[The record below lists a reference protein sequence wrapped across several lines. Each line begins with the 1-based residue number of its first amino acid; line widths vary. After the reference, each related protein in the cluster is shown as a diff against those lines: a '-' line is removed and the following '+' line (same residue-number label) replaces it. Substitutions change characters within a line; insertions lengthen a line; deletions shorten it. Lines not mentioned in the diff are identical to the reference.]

1 MPSYGRLSPAEFSKV
16 NSQTG
21 EPRLEILR
29 RIMKDGEEIPKIDGA
44 MIKITNNQANQDAI
58 NKLESE
64 NKTQDIETN
73 VGTIKTSEIGKSPIF
88 GGAGAGAG
96 MTGQTAK
103 GESLQCLYCAAIAAD
118 NRVKSF
124 ESYAQDDL
132 KGVLNRVGV
141 DTTFDVMM
149 ELDGS
154 WHWSAYWTAKTLK
167 RKGYLDKGMTFH
179 RGDAVMKSIYDA
191 KNKAIRNSG
200 LGRFSDD
207 KWNPGDIW
215 AVGRG
220 YNPKNLPTGSI
231 QELNEELLKLLNNRK
246 LIGISLKKI
255 IKEDGVKC
263 ELLNAEN
270 GLDTHTF
277 KSGRLMVSFARKGS
291 EFWRSQKGDI
301 EFDSTSK
308 MDVRTSSAL
317 SAPNVEI
324 QLATARGGRAGWGE
338 ITQSLKKRLNKNVP
352 SNESLKRQ
360 ARELN
365 TRGEKSRFAT
375 VYYNMA
381 KKVHPGL
388 SKDEFNAGLT
398 SSALSK
404 VHSKIAA
411 IYVISSLVENKR
423 NGKADLVITDLVN
436 FAGSKSDISSAYLKV
451 YQ

>member
-1 MPSYGRLSPAEFSKV
+1 MPSYGRLSPGEFSKV

-21 EPRLEILR
+21 EARIDILR

-44 MIKITNNQANQDAI
+44 MIKIMNNQANQDAI

-64 NKTQDIETN
+64 KKTQNIETDA
-73 VGTIKTSEIGKSPIF
+73 GTIKSSEIGKSPVF
-88 GGAGAGAG
+88 GGAGTGGG

-118 NRVKSF
+118 SRVQPF

-132 KGVLNRVGV
+132 RGVLNRVGV

-154 WHWSAYWTAKTLK
+154 WHWSAYWTGKTLK

-191 KNKAIRNSG
+191 KNKAIKNSG

-231 QELNEELLKLLNNRK
+231 QELNEELLRLLNNKK

-365 TRGEKSRFAT
+365 TRGDKSRFAT

-411 IYVISSLVENKR
+411 IYVVSSLVDNKR

>member
-21 EPRLEILR
+21 EPRIEILR

-73 VGTIKTSEIGKSPIF
+73 VGTIKTSEIGKSPVF

-220 YNPKNLPTGSI
+220 YSPKNLPTGSI
-231 QELNEELLKLLNNRK
+231 QELNEELLRLLNNKK

-338 ITQSLKKRLNKNVP
+338 ITQSLRKRLNKNVP

-411 IYVISSLVENKR
+411 IYVISSLIENKR

>member
-21 EPRLEILR
+21 EPRIEILR

-73 VGTIKTSEIGKSPIF
+73 VGTIKTSEIGKSPVF

-220 YNPKNLPTGSI
+220 YNHKNLPTGSI
-231 QELNEELLKLLNNRK
+231 QELNEELLRLLNDKK

-338 ITQSLKKRLNKNVP
+338 ITQSLRKRLNKNVP

-411 IYVISSLVENKR
+411 IYVISSLIENKR

>member
-21 EPRLEILR
+21 EPRLDILR
-29 RIMKDGEEIPKIDGA
+29 RIMKDGEEIPKIDGS

-73 VGTIKTSEIGKSPIF
+73 FGTIKTSEIGKSPIF

-118 NRVKSF
+118 NRVRSF

-167 RKGYLDKGMTFH
+167 RKGYLDKAMTFH

-191 KNKAIRNSG
+191 KNKAVRNSG

-231 QELNEELLKLLNNRK
+231 QELNEELLRLLNNKK

-338 ITQSLKKRLNKNVP
+338 ITQSLRKRLNKNVP

-411 IYVISSLVENKR
+411 IYVISSLIENKR